1 MCRRKKK
8 QIIDV
13 KAVIAKA
20 KEDTLITALNDIL
33 KSIIKI

>member
-1 MCRRKKK
+1 MFRRKKD
-8 QIIDV
+8 QVIDG

-33 KSIIKI
+33 KL